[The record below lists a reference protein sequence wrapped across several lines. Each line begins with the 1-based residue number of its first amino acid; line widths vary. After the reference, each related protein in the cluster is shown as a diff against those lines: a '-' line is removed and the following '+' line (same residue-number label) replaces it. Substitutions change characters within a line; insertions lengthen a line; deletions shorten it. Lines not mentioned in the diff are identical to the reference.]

1 MKLRDDFSCTFIGLG
16 LIGGSI
22 AKAFR
27 KVYPNCRLYAYNRSP
42 EHIQEA
48 LEDHTLDAISKD
60 MTKYIAE
67 SDLIFLCAPV
77 TTNID
82 NLKTIKPFLN
92 PASLITDVGSVKTNI
107 HQAVAELG
115 LSSQFIG
122 GHPMCGSEKTGYK
135 NAKDNL
141 LENSY
146 YILTPGEKVSEDWIN
161 DYTEL
166 VRSIHALPLISEP
179 EKHDF
184 STAAISHLPHL
195 IAGELV
201 RLVMNN
207 DSPDQFMK
215 TIAAGGF
222 KDITR
227 IASSSPD
234 MWQSICESNASKICV
249 LMDMYIRQLTDINQQ
264 LKQKQYNCVGELFK
278 EAGPY
283 RLSMNDLNGSSAQ
296 KIYQL
301 YLDLPDVA
309 GAIANV
315 AAILAKHNISIRNIG
330 ITHNR
335 EHQEGVL
342 YIVFYNEQ
350 TMEQAI
356 PLLNENGYRIIK

>member
-1 MKLRDDFSCTFIGLG
+1 MKLREDFSCTFIGLG

-27 KVYPNCRLYAYNRSP
+27 KEFPGCRLYAYNRSP
-42 EHIQEA
+42 EHIKAA
-48 LEDHTLDAISKD
+48 LEDHTLDAISED

-77 TTNID
+77 TTNIE
-82 NLKTIKPFLN
+82 NLKNIKPYLS
-92 PASLITDVGSVKTNI
+92 PDSLITDVGSVKSNI
-107 HQAVAELG
+107 HKAVDVLG
-115 LSSQFIG
+115 LSRQFIG
-122 GHPMCGSEKTGYK
+122 GHPMCGSEKTGYQ
-135 NAKDNL
+135 NARDNL

-146 YILTPGEKVSEDWIN
+146 YILTPGENVSEEWVS

-166 VRSIHALPLISEP
+166 VHRIHALPLLSEP

-195 IAGELV
+195 VAGELV
-201 RLVMNN
+201 RLIMNN

-234 MWQSICESNASKICV
+234 MWQSICESNVSNICD
-249 LMDMYIRQLTDINQQ
+249 LMDKYIIQLTEINRQ
-264 LKQKQYNCVGELFK
+264 LKQNNYDAVGDLFK

-283 RLSMNDLNGSSAQ
+283 RLSMNDLGGSSVQ
-296 KIYQL
+296 KIFQL

-315 AAILAKHNISIRNIG
+315 AAILAGNNISIRNIG

-342 YIVFYNEQ
+342 YIVFYEARS
-350 TMEQAI
+350 MELAI
-356 PLLNENGYRIIK
+356 PLLQDNGYQIVS